1 MADINISGSAQA
13 AQVSNPVPP
22 PAKSIIQSTQNPL
35 LADTVNLSADARRH
49 MEMAQQGQTIAE
61 AFLKHVI
68 DSPLK
73 HADNAKDHNMDEDEA
88 KRKMAESLER
98 VVGDIGWLISALG
111 LDPAEAEKIHQ
122 AVSYQAG
129 QDAATANPPPTQI
142 IGHARASQGSVAVF
156 VQQLSFLAGRAEV
169 QDVTVDRVAVTQV
182 NSSIAQQLADK
193 STPRVIILSDA
204 EHEGAEGSTAAF
216 HDPDSIAARLASIP
230 SQELHGMLIVRETA
244 TTDHWRRVRVDALAL
259 VTD

>member
-22 PAKSIIQSTQNPL
+22 PAKSVIQSTQAAFA
-35 LADTVNLSADARRH
+35 ADTVNLSSDARRH
-49 MEMAQQGQTIAE
+49 LEMAQQGTTIAE

-73 HADNAKDHNMDEDEA
+73 HADQAKDHNLDEEEA
-88 KRKMAESLER
+88 KKRMAESLER

-111 LDPAEAEKIHQ
+111 LDPAEAEKVRS
-122 AVSYQAG
+122 AVSSQAA
-129 QDAATANPPPTQI
+129 QDAVTAKPPPTQI
-142 IGHARASQGSVAVF
+142 IGHARASQANVAVF

-169 QDVTVDRVAVTQV
+169 QDVTVDRVAVTPV
-182 NSSIAQQLADK
+182 NASIAQQLADR
-193 STPRVIILSDA
+193 STPRVVVLSDA
-204 EHEGAEGSTAAF
+204 EHEGAEGSAAAF

-244 TTDHWRRVRVDALAL
+244 ATDHWRRVRVDALAL
-259 VTD
+259 VTE